1 MREEVIEIIAELQDA
16 LADIEKVENGSYGF
30 KAAAVRV
37 RKVLLTSSKQLKDV
51 RKEVQE
57 AKNSHD

>member
-16 LADIEKVENGSYGF
+16 LADIEKVENGSYF

-51 RKEVQE
+51 RKEVQD